1 MSHAASVPRGSAAAG
16 RFAKSV
22 AKIPGASCP
31 RLKLRTQ
38 LTAGGGSLTQFAQ
51 QPLSEVLLGT
61 GQRQRADE
69 GRGGGLRVR
78 RHVWFMTARR
88 ASRLLACAKYART
101 TKLSSKPL
109 PHHLL
114 HSFPAGPRGYRECR
128 PCEGRRRRWDSSG
141 HQICCLHTES
151 HLVTGLHFSGGRE
164 LDIFQYVIITGTWT
178 IYIQIFL
185 T

>member
-1 MSHAASVPRGSAAAG
+1 MSHAVSAPRGRAAAG

-31 RLKLRTQ
+31 RLKLCTH
-38 LTAGGGSLTQFAQ
+38 LTACGGSLTQFAQ

-78 RHVWFMTARR
+78 RHVWFMTA
-88 ASRLLACAKYART
+88 SRLLPCTKYAHA
-101 TKLSSKPL
+101 TKVSSKSH

-128 PCEGRRRRWDSSG
+128 PCEGRRCRWDFSG

-151 HLVTGLHFSGGRE
+151 HLVTGLHFSGGRA
-164 LDIFQYVIITGTWT
+164 LDIFQYGIIAGTWT
-178 IYIQIFL
+178 ICIHIFL
-185 T
+185 M

>member
-1 MSHAASVPRGSAAAG
+1 MSHAVSVPRGRVAAG

-22 AKIPGASCP
+22 AKIPGTSCP
-31 RLKLRTQ
+31 RLKLCTH
-38 LTAGGGSLTQFAQ
+38 LTACGGSLTQFAQ
-51 QPLSEVLLGT
+51 QPLSEENLGT

-78 RHVWFMTARR
+78 RHVWFMTARW
-88 ASRLLACAKYART
+88 ASRLLACTKYA
-101 TKLSSKPL
+101 TKVSSKSH

-114 HSFPAGPRGYRECR
+114 HSFPAGPRGYREFR
-128 PCEGRRRRWDSSG
+128 PCEGRWCHWDFSG

-178 IYIQIFL
+178 IYIKIFL